1 MTVIPHGV
9 VLMYLVFVMITAN
22 VLQIPAILLLDVY
35 LTLFAAMTTMLAL
48 SILVIP
54 LKDANTLISPRL
66 VMMEMNVLMTG
77 VV

>member
-1 MTVIPHGV
+1 MTVNPHGV